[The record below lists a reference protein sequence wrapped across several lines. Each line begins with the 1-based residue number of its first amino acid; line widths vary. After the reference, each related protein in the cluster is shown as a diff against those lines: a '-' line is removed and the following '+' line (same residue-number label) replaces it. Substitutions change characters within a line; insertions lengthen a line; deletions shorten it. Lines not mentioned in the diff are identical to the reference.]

1 MSNSSNSSNQ
11 QQFPQKYLNK
21 LPVSF
26 KDAVDSM
33 SEDEIKK
40 RIVEISKA
48 ISSFEKDMD
57 NDSKL
62 LELKEQV
69 KELADTY
76 KVPIKEHHI
85 MIKYLVYMLEQRGTP

>member
-1 MSNSSNSSNQ
+1 MSQ
-11 QQFPQKYLNK
+11 EFPQKYLNK
-21 LPVSF
+21 LPISF
-26 KDAVDSM
+26 KDAADSM

-57 NDSKL
+57 NDTKL
-62 LELKEQV
+62 IELKEQV
-69 KELADTY
+69 KELSDTY
-76 KVPIKEHHI
+76 KVPIREHHI